1 MCWRCEQ
8 GKSIL
13 IPSGPNAGQRHL
25 FSLLINPQ
33 KIQGYGAEPQAFLA
47 CVCSIHQ
54 GAPYDDAC
62 ILRVGDHPF
71 IRHDSYIDYRHSR
84 IEAAQHIE
92 AKVAEGIFTPHED
105 CSMILIR
112 RIIAS
117 AETSKRISREMKIF
131 LREVQLPPVA
141 PKPHAI

>member
-13 IPSGPNAGQRHL
+13 IPSGPKNGQHHL

-33 KIQGYGAEPQAFLA
+33 NIQGYGPEPQVFLA
-47 CVCSIHQ
+47 CVCSIY
-54 GAPYDDAC
+54 PDTPFDDAC

-71 IRHDSYIDYRHSR
+71 IRHDSYIDYRNSR
-84 IEAAQHIE
+84 IEPAQKIE
-92 AKVAEGIFTPHED
+92 ANVASGLFIPHED
-105 CSMILIR
+105 CSIRLMR

-117 AETSKRISREMKIF
+117 AETSRRISREMKAF
-131 LREVQLPPVA
+131 LREVELP
-141 PKPHAI
+141 KI